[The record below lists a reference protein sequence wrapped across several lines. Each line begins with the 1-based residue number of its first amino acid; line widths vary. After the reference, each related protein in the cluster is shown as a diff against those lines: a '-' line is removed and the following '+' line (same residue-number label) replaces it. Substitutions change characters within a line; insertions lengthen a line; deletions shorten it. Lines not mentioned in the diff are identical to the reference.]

1 MKWYLKVLRQYA
13 DFSGRARRKEFWMF
27 ALFNWICILI
37 WAFVWGLVFGL
48 TVDMNSPGKIAAA
61 ISFAY
66 YVYLIAVMLPSLAVV
81 VRRLHDLGKSG
92 WWLFIAFIPLVGGV
106 WLFVLMCL
114 EGQTEG
120 NRYGANPK
128 TSAATFAQPARLR
141 SAGIALAVSAV
152 FVLLSQIFFR
162 YWLFLENQ
170 PFNPYA
176 IVDLL
181 LAIALLVGAVW
192 LHGQKVNKA
201 SILLFAVSVLYL
213 ILNSRG
219 ITKEIGDEYVSWQY
233 LANRASSAVMW
244 LFVALLFAAALFSP
258 KNIKLAAILAIVFSA
273 INFLWYGY
281 TGATS
286 QAPASGLQQVQ
297 RIADRFT
304 FLLPV
309 AFIVIANTLSRK
321 KEQLIE
327 DADIYA
333 SAEKQAFT
341 ASHNSEAGAKKP
353 LSKGVRIA
361 TLVGCIL
368 FVLGGL
374 FTFGLTQ
381 QLGSLWLVFFFGFLA
396 AVNIYKLATDYNN
409 DTTQKKEE

>member
-1 MKWYLKVLRQYA
+1 
-13 DFSGRARRKEFWMF
+13 MF
-27 ALFNWICILI
+27 ALFNWLI
-37 WAFVWGLVFGL
+37 WAFVWGLVLAL
-48 TVDMNSPGKIAAA
+48 TGDMNSPEKFAAA
-61 ISFAY
+61 ITVIYLS
-66 YVYLIAVMLPSLAVV
+66 YLIAVMLPSMAVV

-92 WWLFIAFIPLVGGV
+92 WWLFIAFVPLVGGV

-141 SAGIALAVSAV
+141 SAGIALVVSAVVLILLPILFV
-152 FVLLSQIFFR
+152 FVLLLRHGTYI
-162 YWLFLENQ
+162 
-170 PFNPYA
+170 FNPYS

-192 LHGQKVNKA
+192 LHRQKVNKA

-213 ILNSRG
+213 ILNSWEITEMIADG
-219 ITKEIGDEYVSWQY
+219 IPEMIADGYFSWQY
-233 LANRASSAVMW
+233 VANIASSAVMW

-286 QAPASGLQQVQ
+286 PVSAEHPLEIVSNIVSK
-297 RIADRFT
+297 FT

-321 KEQLIE
+321 EEQVIE

-333 SAEKQAFT
+333 SAENQDFT
-341 ASHNSEAGAKKP
+341 ASNNSEAGAKRH
-353 LSKGVRIA
+353 SA
-361 TLVGCIL
+361 
-368 FVLGGL
+368 
-374 FTFGLTQ
+374 
-381 QLGSLWLVFFFGFLA
+381 
-396 AVNIYKLATDYNN
+396 
-409 DTTQKKEE
+409 KEQE